1 MASTRHNGR
10 EVGSG
15 HGEVT
20 MAWQLSFCDKKS
32 LLRWWMIFLTV
43 FVIHNLEE
51 LIFDIYEWELTHNLP
66 SWMEGSRRFHTYIQ
80 LTAPKFTLIILAL
93 CVLVSGLAFLLRN
106 RPRASR
112 YWMTTFVVIMLS
124 VYVGHIVTSLYA

>member
-1 MASTRHNGR
+1 
-10 EVGSG
+10 
-15 HGEVT
+15 
-20 MAWQLSFCDKKS
+20 
-32 LLRWWMIFLTV
+32 MILLTV

-124 VYVGHIVTSLYA
+124 VYVGHIVTSLYAGSPQPGVFSAVLQGIPVYGFALYQLCCLPARNG